1 MSRNGLL
8 IDYEYCC
15 GCHTCEV
22 ACQKE
27 HDYPVEVWG
36 MYLNQMGPYRYED
49 YHDVIL
55 YEYLPM
61 PTDLCDLCVN
71 RLRDGREPVCMHNCL
86 ADVIRFG
93 TIDEMAE
100 ELKRK
105 PKQVL
110 WTPCDIEL

>member
-61 PTDLCDLCVN
+61 PTDLCDLCGERTAKGELSTCVKH
-71 RLRDGREPVCMHNCL
+71 CQTNCL
-86 ADVIRFG
+86 KYG
-93 TIDEMAE
+93 PIDE
-100 ELKRK
+100 LVKDLDRK
-105 PKQVL
+105 PKQAMFV
-110 WTPCDIEL
+110 PK

>member
-1 MSRNGLL
+1 MSRNALL

-49 YHDVIL
+49 FHDVIL
-55 YEYLPM
+55 YDYFPM
-61 PTDLCDLCVN
+61 PTKLCDLCGERTAKGELPTCVKH
-71 RLRDGREPVCMHNCL
+71 CQTNC
-86 ADVIRFG
+86 IKYG
-93 TIDEMAE
+93 TVE
-100 ELKRK
+100 ELAKDLEAK
-105 PKQVL
+105 PNQYLVVPK
-110 WTPCDIEL
+110 

>member
-36 MYLNQMGPYRYED
+36 MYLN
-49 YHDVIL
+49 
-55 YEYLPM
+55 
-61 PTDLCDLCVN
+61 
-71 RLRDGREPVCMHNCL
+71 
-86 ADVIRFG
+86 
-93 TIDEMAE
+93 
-100 ELKRK
+100 
-105 PKQVL
+105 
-110 WTPCDIEL
+110 

>member
-36 MYLNQMGPYRYED
+36 MYLNQMGPYRYEER
-49 YHDVIL
+49 ISRKAL
-55 YEYLPM
+55 E
-61 PTDLCDLCVN
+61 
-71 RLRDGREPVCMHNCL
+71 R
-86 ADVIRFG
+86 
-93 TIDEMAE
+93 
-100 ELKRK
+100 KRHRIGAFSFCIVVWEANQSA
-105 PKQVL
+105 PNSSSVAMRI
-110 WTPCDIEL
+110 T